1 MGKYIDGL
9 ITDIEDF
16 FSGIFLDEETRERMR
31 PVHLPKPKA
40 PTHNPVAPKTQPT
53 PNHTSTKPHSK
64 PKPKPKPHIKQPSD
78 ETSTGRQD
86 AKAGCG
92 KCTRT
97 SKPWSI
103 SDKGLNFLKN
113 YETLQLRMYNDSAGH
128 ATIGYGHLIHL
139 GPISG
144 KASEKPFK
152 NGLTEE
158 QASALLRKDLSKY
171 EKAVND
177 SVTVPL
183 CQQEYDALVIF
194 CYNIGIHGFKSSSA
208 LKELNKKHYHRVGS
222 KMKLW
227 NKAGGKVSRGLQN
240 RRAEEV
246 EIFEKG
252 DYVRTR

>member
-1 MGKYIDGL
+1 MGKYVDGFV
-9 ITDIEDF
+9 TGVEHF
-16 FSGIFLDEETRERMR
+16 FTGIFVSEETRGKMH
-31 PVHLPKPKA
+31 PTHLPKPKP
-40 PTHNPVAPKTQPT
+40 PTHDPIAPEAKPTPSPNPTQP
-53 PNHTSTKPHSK
+53 HT
-64 PKPKPKPHIKQPSD
+64 KPKPKPHRKPVPD
-78 ETSTGRQD
+78 ETSTGRQNS
-86 AKAGCG
+86 KAGCG

-103 SDKGLNFLKN
+103 SSKGLNFLKN
-113 YETLQLRMYNDSAGH
+113 YETLQLKMYNDSAGH

-139 GPISG
+139 GSISG
-144 KASEKPFK
+144 QASEKPFK
-152 NGLTEE
+152 NGLTKE
-158 QASALLRKDLSKY
+158 QASALLKQDLSKY
-171 EKAVND
+171 EQAVND
-177 SVTVPL
+177 NVKMSL

-194 CYNIGIHGFKSSSA
+194 YYNIGIHGFGSSSA
-208 LKELNKKHYHRVGS
+208 LKEINKKHYHLVGS